1 MITYDELKTALTDIS
16 NICRMTDCDKCPLAI
31 DRGPGMPNDY
41 VCLLKGYT
49 PNNWLDEGID
59 NLKMQQFAA
68 RGAHLVEEGYIDE

>member
-16 NICRMTDCDKCPLAI
+16 NICRMTDCDKCPFMIEI
-31 DRGPGMPNDY
+31 DNRHR
-41 VCLLKGYT
+41 CILHSYT

-59 NLKMQQFAA
+59 KNKIAAFAQ

>member
-16 NICRMTDCDKCPLAI
+16 NICRMTDCDKCPFMFDLNNNH
-31 DRGPGMPNDY
+31 R
-41 VCLLKGYT
+41 CFLFSYT

-59 NLKMQQFAA
+59 SDRMERFAA